1 MEQPQLVG
9 GAVADPQSDP
19 LDDVWE
25 LSAAE
30 KTVKRVSFSDEEAK
44 GNKGLLTNL
53 SNKEDEAKE
62 QKDDNVEES
71 RDVEKSGDHQ
81 HHTPIQHIF
90 LANQNYMN
98 NLHNI
103 EPGVKKTE
111 KPEKSQEEEEEDE
124 LDSAVNRGSRATT
137 FPIERKFSMHK
148 EDGEFDD
155 DDDNSSL
162 RDQDTPEKISIPSAS
177 TPPYSGPS
185 DVPLKSILCHSKS
198 EPLKALAQPMA
209 TRQSHAVSATVAP
222 FPPRSN
228 STPSLNASGRRHHL
242 IASEMGGSASV
253 VGGMGACGNAQRS
266 QNGGGKDAVLASRTT
281 PVAAEC
287 EFSAMELEVRRD
299 KLRWLLISECS
310 VLLGEDKHSR
320 EGFERAFRDKV
331 SIQLQVN
338 FILWINYLR

>member
-1 MEQPQLVG
+1 MMEQPQLG
-9 GAVADPQSDP
+9 GGPGADPQSDP

-30 KTVKRVSFSDEEAK
+30 KTMKRVSFSDEEPK
-44 GNKGLLTNL
+44 GNKGLLTNM
-53 SNKEDEAKE
+53 SNKEEKAGE
-62 QKDDNVEES
+62 RKDDKVEES

-81 HHTPIQHIF
+81 HQTPIQHIF

-98 NLHNI
+98 TLHNM
-103 EPGVKKTE
+103 EPGARMTE
-111 KPEKSQEEEEEDE
+111 KPERQLEEEDDDD

-148 EDGEFDD
+148 EDGDFDD
-155 DDDNSSL
+155 DDDSSL
-162 RDQDTPEKISIPSAS
+162 GDQDTPKKIIPSAS
-177 TPPYSGPS
+177 TPSPGPS

-228 STPSLNASGRRHHL
+228 STPSLNASGRRHL

-253 VGGMGACGNAQRS
+253 GGAMGACGKAQRP
-266 QNGGGKDAVLASRTT
+266 QNGGAKDVVLASRTG
-281 PVAAEC
+281 PAAEC

-320 EGFERAFRDKV
+320 EGFERALRDKV
-331 SIQLQVN
+331 STAPVQFFLVDQ
-338 FILWINYLR
+338 